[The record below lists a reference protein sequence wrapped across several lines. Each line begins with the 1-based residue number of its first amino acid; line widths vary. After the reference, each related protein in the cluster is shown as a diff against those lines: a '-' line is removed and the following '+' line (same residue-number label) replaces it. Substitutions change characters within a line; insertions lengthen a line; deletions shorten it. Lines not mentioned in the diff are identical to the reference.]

1 MLKMLPAVLK
11 YSLKM
16 LNFVLI
22 MEQRRKL
29 YAIINP
35 YSGTHSKD
43 AIPAAL
49 ERVIDPQK
57 WQLKVGV
64 IDRNSSLQQ
73 MAAEAIAENYDG
85 VIAVGG
91 DGTVNGVAAALRGSR
106 VALGIVPCGSGNGL
120 ARHLQI
126 PVNVEKSLAIINAG
140 NIEDFDYCTVNGRP
154 FFCTCG
160 MGFDAQVA
168 ERFSREGR
176 RGPVTYL
183 KSAFMEY
190 VKFHHEQYRIEI
202 NGVTM
207 FEKAFVIAC
216 ANASQ
221 YGNNAYIAPKASMR
235 DGLIDVVVI
244 HPFMPIVAPIV
255 GLKLFTRNIDKDI
268 NISTYT
274 TSHLK
279 IYRSAPGV
287 MHLDGEPVDMPAELD
302 IKCHP
307 NGINIFCPADAAAEV

>member
-1 MLKMLPAVLK
+1 MLK

-49 ERVIDPQK
+49 KRAIDPQR

-64 IDRNSSLQQ
+64 IDRNSHLQQ

-126 PVNVEKSLAIINAG
+126 PVNVDKSLAIINAG
-140 NIEDFDYCTVNGRP
+140 NIEDFVYCTVNGRP

-168 ERFSREGR
+168 ERFSHEGR
-176 RGPVTYL
+176 RGPITYL

-202 NGVTM
+202 NDTTM
-207 FEKAFVIAC
+207 FENAFVIAC

-274 TSHLK
+274 TSRLK
-279 IYRSAPGV
+279 IYRNAPGV
-287 MHLDGEPVDMPAELD
+287 MHLDGEPVEMPSELD

-307 NGINIFCPADAAAEV
+307 QGIKIFCPADAASEV